1 MNVKKFW
8 IAFVVVFIVLEGLG
22 ILVHQVLLAAA
33 YQSEGVKE
41 VFRSMEELKSKMWI
55 MWLTDLIWV
64 YFFMFFFVKGYE
76 NKGIMEG
83 IRYGAYMGI
92 FVSLVLS
99 YQNYVVLPIP
109 YSLALQW
116 FIYGFIISVI
126 LGVTAALIYKPAA
139 AAAAEESS
147 GES

>member
-8 IAFVVVFIVLEGLG
+8 VAFVVIFIVLEILG
-22 ILVHQVLLAAA
+22 YLVHGVLLGDT
-33 YQSEGVKE
+33 YQSEGIKE
-41 VFRSMEELKSKMWI
+41 VFRSMEEMDSRWWI
-55 MWLTDLIWV
+55 MILTDLIWV
-64 YFFMFFFVKGYE
+64 YFFTFFFVKGYE

-83 IRYGAYMGI
+83 VRYGAYMGI
-92 FVSLVLS
+92 FVSLVFS

-116 FIYGFIISVI
+116 FIYGFVISVI
-126 LGVTAALIYKPAA
+126 LGVIAALIYKPAVA
-139 AAAAEESS
+139 ESS

>member
-8 IAFVVVFIVLEGLG
+8 VAFVVIFIVLEILG
-22 ILVHQVLLAAA
+22 YLVHGVLLGAT
-33 YQSEGVKE
+33 YESEGIKE
-41 VFRSMEELKSKMWI
+41 VFRTMEEMDSRMWI
-55 MWLTDLIWV
+55 MILTDLIWV
-64 YFFMFFFVKGYE
+64 YFFTFFFVKGYE

-83 IRYGAYMGI
+83 VRYGAYMGI
-92 FVSLVLS
+92 FVSLVFS

-116 FIYGFIISVI
+116 FIYGFVISVI
-126 LGVTAALIYKPAA
+126 LGVIAALIYKTEVAK
-139 AAAAEESS
+139 SQ

>member
-1 MNVKKFW
+1 MNVKRFW
-8 IAFVVVFIVLEGLG
+8 ISFVAIFIVLE
-22 ILVHQVLLAAA
+22 IISYLVHVVLLGAT
-33 YQSEGVKE
+33 YQSEGIKE
-41 VFRSMEELKSKMWI
+41 VFRTMEEADSRMWI
-55 MWLTDLIWV
+55 MWVTDLIWV
-64 YFFMFFFVKGYE
+64 YFFTFFFVKGYE

-83 IRYGAYMGI
+83 VRYGVYMGI
-92 FVSLVLS
+92 FVSLVFS

-126 LGVTAALIYKPAA
+126 LGVIAALIYSPAVA
-139 AAAAEESS
+139 ESS

>member
-8 IAFVVVFIVLEGLG
+8 IAFVVVFIVLEILG
-22 ILVHQVLLAAA
+22 YLVHGVMLAAT
-33 YQSEGVKE
+33 YESEGIKE
-41 VFRSMEELKSKMWI
+41 IFRSMEEMDSRRWI
-55 MWLTDLIWV
+55 MILTDLIWV
-64 YFFMFFFVKGYE
+64 YFFTFFFVKGYE

-83 IRYGAYMGI
+83 LRYGAYMGI
-92 FVSLVLS
+92 FVSLVFS

-116 FIYGFIISVI
+116 FIYGFVISVI
-126 LGVTAALIYKPAA
+126 LGVIAALIYKPAA
-139 AAAAEESS
+139 AESS